1 VPARRF
7 LAAFGLLAFVAALS
21 VLVPG
26 LGWVVLGA
34 DAVLVAAF
42 LFDLRA
48 ARRVSLSAAR
58 RWPSLLAQGVPAEIS
73 IEVTGAGRVLTVA
86 LREGLHPALATAP
99 LRQRVEVR
107 PGRTS
112 VWSYRVEPRRRGAH
126 QLLPLSARI
135 EGPWRL
141 AWSERDLLPPEEVRV
156 YPRVRW
162 EGKAGRLLAL
172 AHRRQL
178 GLSPATLQGLG
189 SEPYGVRRY
198 SEGDP
203 PNRIHWKATARH
215 GCVMAREETWEKSAR
230 LVILL
235 DCGRAMASMDGRRS
249 KLDAALAAALALTR
263 FASAR
268 GDRVL
273 VAAFSDRLERLVR
286 VRPGSLGVA
295 QAYARLYDLEAR
307 LTESAYD
314 VAAEAARDTEFRRA
328 RVVLLT
334 SLVDLAGAELLRQ
347 SLAALRRQHRP
358 LLVHLE
364 DPDISRL
371 ALGEPATAVEAY
383 AKVSALEI
391 LLANRQLA
399 TRLRHFG
406 VETVSTS
413 AERLTLETL
422 EIYLRSLRGYGAG
435 EPAGSGA
442 RHRARS
448 SAATARLAGPLLSR
462 GAGQERARP
471 TGWTELR

>member
-7 LAAFGLLAFVAALS
+7 LAVFGLLALVASLS

-26 LGWVVLGA
+26 LGWAVLGA
-34 DAVLVAAF
+34 DAVLLAAF
-42 LFDLRA
+42 LFDRRA
-48 ARRVSLSAAR
+48 ARRATLSAVR
-58 RWPSLLAQGVPAEIS
+58 RWPSLLAQGAPAEIS
-73 IEVTGAGRVLTVA
+73 VELSCAGRALTVA
-86 LREGLHPALATAP
+86 LREGLHPGLATAP
-99 LRQRVEVR
+99 LRNRIEVR

-112 VWSYRVEPRRRGAH
+112 VWSYRIDPRRRGAH
-126 QLLPLSARI
+126 RLLPLSARI

-162 EGKAGRLLAL
+162 EGQAGRLLAL
-172 AHRRQL
+172 AHRHQL
-178 GLSPATLQGLG
+178 GLSPAALQGPG

-215 GCVMAREETWEKSAR
+215 ARVMAREETWEKSAR

-273 VAAFSDRLERLVR
+273 VAAFSDRVERLVR
-286 VRPGSLGVA
+286 VRSGSRGVA

-334 SLVDLAGAELLRQ
+334 SLVDLAGAELLRE

-391 LLANRQLA
+391 LLGNRQLA
-399 TRLRHFG
+399 TLLRHSG
-406 VETVSTS
+406 IETVSTS
-413 AERLTLETL
+413 SDRLTLETL

-435 EPAGSGA
+435 GSAGSRA
-442 RHRARS
+442 RHRARPH
-448 SAATARLAGPLLSR
+448 ATETRPGPWPRVSR
-462 GAGQERARP
+462 PMA
-471 TGWTELR
+471 

>member
-7 LAAFGLLAFVAALS
+7 LAGFGLLAFVAALS
-21 VLVPG
+21 VLVPR
-26 LGWVVLGA
+26 LGWAVFGA
-34 DAVLVAAF
+34 DAVLLAAF

-48 ARRVSLSAAR
+48 ARRAPLSAVR
-58 RWPSLLAQGVPAEIS
+58 RWPSLLVQGAPAEIS
-73 IEVTGAGRVLTVA
+73 IELLCAGRALTVA

-99 LRQRVEVR
+99 LRKRIEVL

-126 QLLPLSARI
+126 RLLPLSARI

-141 AWSERDLLPPEEVRV
+141 AWSERDLLPPEDVRV
-156 YPRVRW
+156 YPRVSW
-162 EGKAGRLLAL
+162 EGQAGRLLAL
-172 AHRRQL
+172 AHRHQL
-178 GLSPATLQGLG
+178 GLSPAVLQGLG

-215 GCVMAREETWEKSAR
+215 GRVMAREETWEKSSR

-273 VAAFSDRLERLVR
+273 VAAFSDRVERLVR
-286 VRPGSLGVA
+286 VRSGSRGVA

-314 VAAEAARDTEFRRA
+314 VAAETARDTEFRRA

-334 SLVDLAGAELLRQ
+334 SLVDLAGAELLRE

-358 LLVHLE
+358 FLVHLE

-391 LLANRQLA
+391 LLGNRQLA
-399 TRLRHFG
+399 IRLRHSG

-413 AERLTLETL
+413 ADRLTLETL
-422 EIYLRSLRGYGAG
+422 EIYLRSLRGHGAG
-435 EPAGSGA
+435 EPPGSRG
-442 RHRARS
+442 RRRARS
-448 SAATARLAGPLLSR
+448 SATESQPGRLP
-462 GAGQERARP
+462 RAVRSSS
-471 TGWTELR
+471 

>member
-1 VPARRF
+1 MPARRF
-7 LAAFGLLAFVAALS
+7 LVAFGLLAFLAASS

-26 LGWVVLGA
+26 LGWTVLGA
-34 DAVLVAAF
+34 DAVLLAAF
-42 LFDLRA
+42 LIDLRA
-48 ARRVSLSAAR
+48 ARRARLSVVR
-58 RWPSLLAQGVPAEIS
+58 RWPSLMAQGAAAEVA
-73 IEVTGAGRVLTVA
+73 IELSGAGRALTVA
-86 LREGLHPALATAP
+86 LREGLHPALAPAP
-99 LRQRVEVR
+99 LRNRVKVR

-112 VWSYRVEPRRRGAH
+112 AWSYRIEPRRRGAH
-126 QLLPLSARI
+126 RLLPLSARI

-156 YPRVRW
+156 DPRVRW
-162 EGKAGRLLAL
+162 EGQAGRLLAL
-172 AHRRQL
+172 AHRHQL
-178 GLSPATLQGLG
+178 GLSPAALQGQG

-198 SEGDP
+198 SEGDA

-215 GCVMAREETWEKSAR
+215 GHVMAREETWEKSAR

-273 VAAFSDRLERLVR
+273 VAAFSDRIERLVR
-286 VRPGSLGVA
+286 VRSGSRGVA
-295 QAYARLYDLEAR
+295 HAYARLYDLEAR
-307 LTESAYD
+307 LAESAYD
-314 VAAEAARDTEFRRA
+314 VAAEAARDTEFRSA

-334 SLVDLAGAELLRQ
+334 SLVDLAGAELLRE
-347 SLAALRRQHRP
+347 SLVALRRQHRP

-364 DPDISRL
+364 DPNIARL

-391 LLANRQLA
+391 LLGNRQLA
-399 TRLRHFG
+399 TRLRHSG

-413 AERLTLETL
+413 ADRLTLDTL

-435 EPAGSGA
+435 RPAGGGA
-442 RHRARS
+442 RHRARFH
-448 SAATARLAGPLLSR
+448 AA
-462 GAGQERARP
+462 
-471 TGWTELR
+471 

>member
-1 VPARRF
+1 MPARRTLSAF
-7 LAAFGLLAFVAALS
+7 ALLALLAALA

-26 LGWVVLGA
+26 LGWFVIGA
-34 DAVLVAAF
+34 DAMLAAAF
-42 LFDLRA
+42 LFDLAA
-48 ARRVSLSAAR
+48 ARRASLSAVR
-58 RWPSLLAQGVPAEIS
+58 RWPTLLAQGGSAQVS
-73 IEVTGAGRVLTVA
+73 IELSRASRPLTLA
-86 LREGLHPALATAP
+86 LREGLHPGLAPAP
-99 LRQRVEVR
+99 LRNALEVR

-112 VWSYRVEPRRRGAH
+112 VWTYAVLPRRRGSH
-126 QLLPLSARI
+126 SVLPLTARI

-141 AWSERDLLPPEEVRV
+141 AWSERELLPPEVVRV

-162 EGKAGRLLAL
+162 EGQAGRLLAL
-172 AHRRQL
+172 AHRHQL
-178 GLSPATLQGLG
+178 GLSPSALQGQG

-198 SEGDP
+198 SEGDA

-215 GCVMAREETWEKSAR
+215 GHVMAREETWEKSAR

-273 VAAFSDRLERLVR
+273 IAAFSDRIERLVR
-286 VRPGSLGVA
+286 VRSGSRGVA

-334 SLVDLAGAELLRQ
+334 SLVDLGGAELLQ
-347 SLAALRRQHRP
+347 DSLVTLRRQHRP

-364 DPDISRL
+364 DPSIARL
-371 ALGEPATAVEAY
+371 ALAEPATAVGAY

-391 LLANRQLA
+391 LLGNRELA

-413 AERLTLETL
+413 ADRLTLDTL
-422 EIYLRSLRGYGAG
+422 EIYLRSLRGFGAAN
-435 EPAGSGA
+435 P
-442 RHRARS
+442 ARS
-448 SAATARLAGPLLSR
+448 RRRSRAA
-462 GAGQERARP
+462 
-471 TGWTELR
+471 